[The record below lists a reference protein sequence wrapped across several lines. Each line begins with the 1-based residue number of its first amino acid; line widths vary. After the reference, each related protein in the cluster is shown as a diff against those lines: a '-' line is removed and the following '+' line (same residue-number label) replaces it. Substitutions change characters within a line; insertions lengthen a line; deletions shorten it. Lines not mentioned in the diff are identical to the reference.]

1 MQNVP
6 ISAVIFVSSAFFS
19 TCSQLCVFSLTLCLK
34 APSGVADDSAASA
47 GLRAGPAGG
56 AAPASRAPRA
66 ALAAG
71 AGPRRARALRVG
83 RGPRRRPRRL
93 SRGVSSVR
101 QVSASSQQTF
111 STVRLQLARLRVQ
124 KVTGLFIRFSNVV
137 TEREIGMCH
146 LSVSLWQLSHVPRAS
161 YRFLPGGAAGRP
173 VGVVPVPTF

>member
-56 AAPASRAPRA
+56 AAPASRAP
-66 ALAAG
+66 
-71 AGPRRARALRVG
+71 RVG